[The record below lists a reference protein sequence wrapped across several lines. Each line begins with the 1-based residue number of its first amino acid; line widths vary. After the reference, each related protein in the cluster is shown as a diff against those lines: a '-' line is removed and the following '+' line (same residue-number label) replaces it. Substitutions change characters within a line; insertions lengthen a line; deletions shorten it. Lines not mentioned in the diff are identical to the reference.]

1 MRIRWLL
8 TALSGLL
15 LMIAGHRSAAEDPGP
30 APPQTG
36 TGAGGDADAV
46 DARFRDQVRPFLA
59 TYCLKCHQGESP
71 EGDLDLSAFE
81 TADAVAKDLARW
93 ELVLEQLDAGS
104 MPPAKAKRQPSDEA
118 REGVVAWI
126 GAIRKR
132 EAKRHAGDPGLVPA
146 RRLSNAE
153 YDHVIRDLT
162 GFDLRPTREFP
173 VDPANEAGFDN
184 SAESLTTSPA
194 LVKKYLEAARRVA
207 DHLVLKPDGLA
218 FAPHPVIADTDR
230 DKYCVNQIIDFYK
243 RQRIDYADYFLAAWR
258 FRGREAQGRP
268 EATLESVA
276 AEAGLS
282 ARYLATIWTT
292 LTEPTESVGP
302 TAALQI
308 LWRELP
314 AAFPASASATAT
326 PPAAVRAGCERM
338 RDYVVR
344 LRRQLTPEVKNL
356 TARGISNGSQPLVL
370 WKNRQFVANR
380 MRYAGNAAAIKVDEL
395 GLPPESAAVKALAW
409 PDDPAE
415 RPRFEATFPDF
426 CRTFPDAFFVSERA
440 RVYLAKEDKNN
451 TGRLLSAGFH
461 SMTGYFRD
469 DGPLSELILDEA
481 GRRRLDALWREF
493 DFVTGAPMRQYSSYL
508 WYERA
513 ESGYLRDTEFDFIR
527 AEDKD
532 AASEAKIE
540 RLAEVYLAKARRIK
554 AGELAIQAV
563 ADQFRIISASI
574 RQVEN
579 DRVAAVPRHLEALQ
593 AFAERAYRRPLT
605 PEERDD
611 VVSFYRTLRE
621 QDELGHD
628 DAVRDTVV
636 GILMSPH
643 FCFRVDLAGEKAGV
657 QPLSDLDLASRLSF
671 FLWASMPD
679 AELLSHAE
687 AGDLHRPEVLAAQ
700 ARRMLRDDR
709 VRGLATEFSGNWLD
723 FRRFEEH
730 NSVDRGRFPTFDD
743 ALRRAMFEEPIR
755 YFIDLVQNDRPVHEF
770 LEGKHTFVNAVL
782 ARHYGMPEPSAD
794 APDGWRRIDDATRF
808 GRGGLLPMAVFLTK
822 NAPGL
827 RTSPVKRGYWVVRR
841 LLGENIPPP
850 PPNVPELPEDEAKLG
865 ELTLRE
871 TLARHRADKS
881 CAGCHERFD
890 AIGLSFEGYGPVGEA
905 REKDLGGR
913 PVDVRAVFPGGS
925 EGEGLEGLRR
935 YLQAERREEFADNL
949 CRKLLAYALGRS
961 LIPPDDETIDAMR
974 ARLADGGRFSSLVEC
989 IVASPQFRNKRVEA
1003 EHDAETRR

>member
-1 MRIRWLL
+1 MRMRWLL

-15 LMIAGHRSAAEDPGP
+15 LMCAGHQSVADNPAGAASK
-30 APPQTG
+30 
-36 TGAGGDADAV
+36 GAEADVV
-46 DARFRDQVRPFLA
+46 DAQFHERVRPFLA
-59 TYCLKCHQGESP
+59 TYCVKCHGKESP
-71 EGDLDLSAFE
+71 EGDLDLSAFV

-118 REGVVAWI
+118 REGIIAWI

-132 EAKRHAGDPGLVPA
+132 EATRNAGDPGLVPA

-153 YDHVIRDLT
+153 YDHTIRDLT

-184 SAESLTTSPA
+184 SAESLTMSPA

-207 DHLVLKPDGLA
+207 DHLVLKPDGIT

-243 RQRIDYADYFLAAWR
+243 RQRTDYADYFLAAWR
-258 FRGREAQGRP
+258 FQNREALGQPG
-268 EATLESVA
+268 TSLERLA
-276 AEAGLS
+276 AESGLS
-282 ARYLATIWTT
+282 SKYLATIWAT
-292 LTEPTESVGP
+292 LTERTEPIGP
-302 TAALQI
+302 TAALQT

-314 AAFPASASATAT
+314 APDPAH
-326 PPAAVRAGCERM
+326 PAAARAGCERM

-356 TARGISNGSQPLVL
+356 PARGIASGSQPLVL

-380 MRYAGNAAAIKVDEL
+380 MRYAGGASKIKAEDL
-395 GLPPESAAVKALAW
+395 GLTPGGTAAQALAM

-415 RPRFEATFPDF
+415 QQHFEATFPSF

-469 DGPLSELILDEA
+469 DGPLYELMLDEA
-481 GRRRLDALWREF
+481 GQRQLDGLWREF

-513 ESGYLRDTEFDFIR
+513 ESGYLRDSEFDFIR

-554 AGELAIQAV
+554 VGDLAIQAV
-563 ADQFRIISASI
+563 ADQFKIISASI
-574 RQVEN
+574 RQVER
-579 DRVAAVPRHLEALQ
+579 DRAAAVPRHLKALQ

-605 PEERDD
+605 SEERDG
-611 VVSFYRTLRE
+611 VVSFYQALRE
-621 QDELGHD
+621 KDELGHE
-628 DAVRDTVV
+628 DAVRDTIV
-636 GILMSPH
+636 GLLMSPH
-643 FCFRVDLAGEKAGV
+643 FCYRVDLAGEGKGV

-687 AGDLHRPEVLAAQ
+687 AGDLHRPEVLVAQ

-730 NSVDRGRFPTFDD
+730 NSVDRGRFPAFDD

-755 YFIDLVQNDRPVHEF
+755 FFVDLVQNDRPVYEF
-770 LEGKHTFVNAVL
+770 LEGKYTFVNAVL
-782 ARHYGMPEPSAD
+782 ARHYGMPEPSVEAGG
-794 APDGWRRIDDATRF
+794 DGWGRIDDATRF

-841 LLGENIPPP
+841 LLGENIPGPP
-850 PPNVPELPEDEAKLG
+850 ANVPDLPDDESKLG
-865 ELTLRE
+865 EQTLRE
-871 TLARHRADKS
+871 ALVRHRADKS

-890 AIGLSFEGYGPVGEA
+890 AIGLSFEGYGPVGEL

-913 PVDVRAVFPGGS
+913 PVDARATFPGGT
-925 EGEGLEGLRR
+925 EGAGFEGLRG
-935 YLQAERREEFADNL
+935 YLQTERREEFVENL

-961 LIPPDDETIDAMR
+961 LIPPDDETIAAMR
-974 ARLADGGRFSSLVEC
+974 TRLASDGDRFGSLIEC
-989 IVASPQFRNKRVEA
+989 IVTSPQFRNKRVAA
-1003 EHDAETRR
+1003 EHDAESR